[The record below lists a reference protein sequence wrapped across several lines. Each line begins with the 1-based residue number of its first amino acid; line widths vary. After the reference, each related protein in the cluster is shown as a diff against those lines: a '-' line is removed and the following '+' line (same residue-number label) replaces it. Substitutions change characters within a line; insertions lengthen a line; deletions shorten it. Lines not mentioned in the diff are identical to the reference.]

1 MKRRRPPVFVLSMIF
16 PGKRYPLFGIM
27 LKRARYKELWLFAQS
42 RFTSQD
48 RGLER
53 QEISLSSPAHHF
65 PVFGIEIHG
74 SFGGN
79 GEPFWRS
86 SIECLSGER
95 TKAMLPSRGG
105 RLIVTPAFISL
116 SQSA

>member
-1 MKRRRPPVFVLSMIF
+1 MDHRVSSVAK
-16 PGKRYPLFGIM
+16 
-27 LKRARYKELWLFAQS
+27 AQPA
-42 RFTSQD
+42 T
-48 RGLER
+48 GL
-53 QEISLSSPAHHF
+53 AHHF

-79 GEPFWRS
+79 GEPFCRS